1 MKKNFL
7 IGLTFLLGHF
17 RQFVKWKKKDE
28 VDKNSN
34 ENRTMTKNPENYSDK
49 IKP

>member
-1 MKKNFL
+1 MKKKN
-7 IGLTFLLGHF
+7 
-17 RQFVKWKKKDE
+17 E